1 MAGLVEQWNAMSAI
15 PYKAAAAATAA
26 LQVFNPLIIAIAV
39 AQKGYFWSPFLISQP
54 ISYQIPTN
62 YGLCRAV
69 VIEESEGSLVGSPPL
84 EFEVS

>member
-1 MAGLVEQWNAMSAI
+1 MAVHVEQWNAMSAI
-15 PYKAAAAATAA
+15 PYAAAAATAA

-62 YGLCRAV
+62 YGLASAV
-69 VIEESEGSLVGSPPL
+69 VIEGARGL
-84 EFEVS
+84 

>member
-15 PYKAAAAATAA
+15 PYAAAGTAA
-26 LQVFNPLIIAIAV
+26 LQVFNPLIIAIVV

-69 VIEESEGSLVGSPPL
+69 VIEGARGL
-84 EFEVS
+84 